1 MLPTE
6 DQRRRLCEMLH
17 RALLEIRILG
27 WGGNASQAGDLAD
40 AFHNL
45 PIYMI
50 SQDFDVYL
58 FRHFLEVYQNK
69 YPRPQ
74 SSEVDYFDYVALL
87 EDIIN

>member
-6 DQRRRLCEMLH
+6 EQRRGLCDMLH

-27 WGGNASQAGDLAD
+27 WSGNASQAGDIAD

-50 SQDFDVYL
+50 SQDFDLDL
-58 FRHFLEVYQNK
+58 FRHFLEV
-69 YPRPQ
+69 
-74 SSEVDYFDYVALL
+74 
-87 EDIIN
+87 